1 MTLAGLIDADHALAQ
16 AGALGKLGLG
26 QPRTRAGC
34 PEELSRRSLVH
45 GSDDTGSSIEF
56 LGARLCGGRPGT
68 PAKPRSTPH
77 AGAPVRHLAR
87 GEGLARGQTA
97 GVRVVG
103 YTVIVLALGIA
114 MGTIGSLR
122 RDRAGSSWSRAWQPW
137 AAGLFLI
144 LLGLGFGLISQ
155 RASFAIPAVVMGV
168 VLPFAWTR
176 DGKSRN
182 RP

>member
-1 MTLAGLIDADHALAQ
+1 M
-16 AGALGKLGLG
+16 
-26 QPRTRAGC
+26 
-34 PEELSRRSLVH
+34 
-45 GSDDTGSSIEF
+45 
-56 LGARLCGGRPGT
+56 
-68 PAKPRSTPH
+68 
-77 AGAPVRHLAR
+77 
-87 GEGLARGQTA
+87 
-97 GVRVVG
+97 RVVG

-114 MGTIGSLR
+114 LGTIGSLR
-122 RDRAGSSWSRAWQPW
+122 RDRAGSSWQATSRAWQPW

-144 LLGLGFGLISQ
+144 LLGRGFGLISQ